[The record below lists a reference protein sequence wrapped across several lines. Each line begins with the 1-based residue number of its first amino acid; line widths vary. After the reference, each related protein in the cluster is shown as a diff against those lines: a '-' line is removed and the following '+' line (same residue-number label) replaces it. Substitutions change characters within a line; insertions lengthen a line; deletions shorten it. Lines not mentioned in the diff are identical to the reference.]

1 MSKIVQKKYVK
12 TLEAY
17 DQVFKSPAGQIVLL
31 DMMKQHGIL
40 SSTFKGDIN
49 DMLIK
54 EGERNC
60 VLRILHILKMD
71 VKEIL
76 ERIDDEDSIMG

>member
-1 MSKIVQKKYVK
+1 MQKKYAK

-17 DQVFKSPAGQIVLL
+17 DLVFKSPAGQIVLL
-31 DMMKQHGIL
+31 DLMKNHGIL
-40 SSTFKGDIN
+40 SNIYKGDVN
-49 DMLIK
+49 EMLVK

-60 VLRILHILKMD
+60 ILRILHILKMD
-71 VKEIL
+71 VKTIL